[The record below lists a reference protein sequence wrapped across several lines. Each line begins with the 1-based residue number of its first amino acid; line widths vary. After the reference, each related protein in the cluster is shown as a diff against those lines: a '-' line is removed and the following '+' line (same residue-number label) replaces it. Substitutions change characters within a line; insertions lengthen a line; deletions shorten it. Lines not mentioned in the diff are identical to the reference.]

1 LPKGLEKTDYL
12 QVKLNLYLDKDDI
25 SFNGIPEDVEL
36 FEVFWEQITNLISV
50 KCFLIIRLDLNLV

>member
-1 LPKGLEKTDYL
+1 MPKGLEKTDYL